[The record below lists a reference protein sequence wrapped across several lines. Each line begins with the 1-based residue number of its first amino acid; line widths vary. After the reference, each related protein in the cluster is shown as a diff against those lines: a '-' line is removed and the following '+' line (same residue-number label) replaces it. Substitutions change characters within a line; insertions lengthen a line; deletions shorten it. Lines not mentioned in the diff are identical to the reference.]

1 MSLFA
6 IGDTHLSLGT
16 DKPMNIFRGWD
27 NYVVRLVSNW
37 NRVVDPG
44 DTVVIMGDVSWGMS
58 LSEAYKD
65 FELLN
70 SLPGKKIIMKG
81 NHDYWWNTKKKMDE
95 FFSKNK
101 FETLSE
107 LKNNAY
113 RVGDISI
120 CGTRGWFFD
129 AESDLDKKVVKREA
143 ERLRRSIEC
152 GEKLGGEPEE
162 ILHNPPINN
171 LQICDT
177 IYDVLV
183 EKNIKRWGYADLHS
197 ASVHNSFYGEKDC
210 IHFQL
215 LSADYLKFCPKLI
228 EKIN

>member
-27 NYVVRLVSNW
+27 NYVERLVSNW
-37 NRVVDPG
+37 NRVVDQS

-95 FFSKNK
+95 FFSKTN
-101 FETLSE
+101 
-107 LKNNAY
+107 LKLCLFCITMHTGS
-113 RVGDISI
+113 VTSV
-120 CGTRGWFFD
+120 F
-129 AESDLDKKVVKREA
+129 A
-143 ERLRRSIEC
+143 EREVGFLTRRAISTK
-152 GEKLGGEPEE
+152 KL
-162 ILHNPPINN
+162 
-171 LQICDT
+171 
-177 IYDVLV
+177 
-183 EKNIKRWGYADLHS
+183 
-197 ASVHNSFYGEKDC
+197 
-210 IHFQL
+210 
-215 LSADYLKFCPKLI
+215 
-228 EKIN
+228 

>member
-27 NYVVRLVSNW
+27 NYVERLVSNW

-58 LSEAYKD
+58 LPEAYKD

-95 FFSKNK
+95 FFPKTN
-101 FETLSE
+101 
-107 LKNNAY
+107 LKLCLFCITMY
-113 RVGDISI
+113 TGSVTSV
-120 CGTRGWFFD
+120 F
-129 AESDLDKKVVKREA
+129 A
-143 ERLRRSIEC
+143 EREVGFLTRRAISTK
-152 GEKLGGEPEE
+152 KL
-162 ILHNPPINN
+162 
-171 LQICDT
+171 
-177 IYDVLV
+177 
-183 EKNIKRWGYADLHS
+183 
-197 ASVHNSFYGEKDC
+197 
-210 IHFQL
+210 
-215 LSADYLKFCPKLI
+215 
-228 EKIN
+228 